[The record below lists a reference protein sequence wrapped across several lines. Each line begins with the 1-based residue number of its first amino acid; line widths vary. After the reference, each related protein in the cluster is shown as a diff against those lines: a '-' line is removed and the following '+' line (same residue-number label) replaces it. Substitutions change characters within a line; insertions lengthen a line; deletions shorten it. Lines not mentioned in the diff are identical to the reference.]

1 MREDLEICGVK
12 KILNS
17 RINIAFPAVLM
28 NVPGNLVIVKQELLY
43 YNESIRARGPEGPYF
58 TGGKT

>member
-1 MREDLEICGVK
+1 MQV
-12 KILNS
+12 
-17 RINIAFPAVLM
+17 FPAVLM
-28 NVPGNLVIVKQELLY
+28 NAPGNFVVVKPGRLY